1 MDELMDMITQ
11 DESPSGISDAIKD
24 MLYAKSAEKIGA
36 HKDSV
41 ANSLFGDNEPETEEE
56 AELQQDIQDYSDRI
70 SGDDQNGEAEVES
83 EPEDEE

>member
-1 MDELMDMITQ
+1 MDELLDMITK

-24 MLYAKSAEKIGA
+24 ALYAKSAEKIGA

-41 ANSLFGDNEPETEEE
+41 AASLFGSPEDEEQ
-56 AELQQDIQDYSDRI
+56 LQQDVENAAARI
-70 SGDDQNGEAEVES
+70 SGQDQNGEADVES